1 MYLEVRMKKI
11 AISVISL
18 VMIAGLA
25 ACNTAAGVNLPD
37 ISAAETSTATDSQ
50 AAASA
55 APATTQS
62 AQEAPSLEGL
72 QAAYESIYDT
82 VLPSVVSIEVTTTL
96 TQTMPA
102 LPEIP
107 FDFGMPD
114 SENPDNNDNN
124 QQQYQESAAG
134 SGFVWDTE
142 GHIVTNN
149 HVVDG
154 ADTIRVTFADGSSV
168 PATLV
173 GSDSSSDLAVIKVD
187 VPASELT
194 PIKVADSTQAKVGQ
208 LVVAIGNPYRLS
220 SSMSTGI
227 ISGLGRSLA
236 LDSTSATTYTI
247 PDVIQTDAAINPG
260 NSGGVLVDIDGQLL
274 GVTSAIE
281 SPVRANSGVGYVI
294 PSIIVQ
300 KIVPFLIQDGFYQQP
315 YIGISGTDL
324 TPELAE
330 AMDLDSSQRG
340 ALVIDVSSGTPAE
353 SAGLQG
359 SDRTASINGQ
369 DARVGGDVI
378 TAVDGNLI
386 DDFEDLTAYLARY
399 TNVGQ
404 TIEVSYVRDGQESST
419 SLILAARPGTE
430 TASSTTTEATASNAW
445 LGITG
450 LDMSDAIASAM
461 DLTPTPEGV
470 LIEQITAGS
479 PADEA
484 GLRGSYK
491 PLEVN
496 GEEILVG
503 GDIITA
509 VDNTSISGINQL
521 AGTIA
526 TYQAGDEISL
536 TILRSGKE
544 MQVSVTLAEKP

>member
-25 ACNTAAGVNLPD
+25 ACNTATEVNLPD
-37 ISAAETSTATDSQ
+37 SSAEATSPAADSQ
-50 AAASA
+50 APTSA
-55 APATTQS
+55 ATQT
-62 AQEAPSLEGL
+62 AQNMLEAPSLEGL
-72 QAAYESIYDT
+72 QAAYESIYDA
-82 VLPSVVSIEVTTTL
+82 VLPSVVSIEVTSTV
-96 TQTMPA
+96 TQTTPS

-107 FDFGMPD
+107 FDFGLPD
-114 SENPDNNDNN
+114 SENQDNNNN

-142 GHIVTNN
+142 GHIITNN

-154 ADTIRVTFADGSSV
+154 ADTIRVIFSNGTSV
-168 PATLV
+168 PAELV
-173 GSDSSSDLAVIKVD
+173 GSDSSSDLAVIKID
-187 VPASELT
+187 MPASELT

-227 ISGLGRSLA
+227 ISGLGRSLS
-236 LDSTSATTYTI
+236 LDSTSTTTYTI

-260 NSGGVLVDIDGQLL
+260 NSGGVLVDIEGQLL
-274 GVTSAIE
+274 GVTTAIE

-300 KIVPFLIQDGFYQQP
+300 KIVPFLIQDGYYQQP

-330 AMDLDSSQRG
+330 AMNLDSTQRG

-359 SDRTASINGQ
+359 SDRTATINGQ

-378 TAVDGNLI
+378 TAVDGTAIN
-386 DDFEDLTAYLARY
+386 DFEDLTAYLARH

-404 TIEVSYVRDGQESST
+404 SIEITYLRDGQESTT
-419 SLILAARPGTE
+419 SLTLAARPGTE
-430 TASSTTTEATASNAW
+430 NGTSTNTQETASNAW

-450 LDMSDAIASAM
+450 LDMSDEIASAM
-461 DLTPTPEGV
+461 ELKTTPEGV
-470 LIEQITAGS
+470 LVEQISAGS

-509 VDNTSISGINQL
+509 VDKTQISGINQL
-521 AGTIA
+521 ASTIA
-526 TYQAGDEISL
+526 TYQSGDEVTL

-544 MQVSVTLAEKP
+544 MKVSVTLAEKP

>member
-1 MYLEVRMKKI
+1 MKKI
-11 AISVISL
+11 AISIISL

-37 ISAAETSTATDSQ
+37 ISAAETSTATDTQ

-55 APATTQS
+55 APEATQNML
-62 AQEAPSLEGL
+62 EAPSLEGL
-72 QAAYESIYDT
+72 QAAYESIYDA

-96 TQTMPA
+96 SQTIPA

-107 FDFGMPD
+107 FDFGLPD

-124 QQQYQESAAG
+124 QPQYQESAAG

-194 PIKVADSTQAKVGQ
+194 PIKVADSTQVKVGQ

-227 ISGLGRSLA
+227 ISGLGRSLS

-330 AMDLDSSQRG
+330 AMNLDSSQRG

-369 DARVGGDVI
+369 EARVGGDVI
-378 TAVDGNLI
+378 TAVDSNLI

-419 SLILAARPGTE
+419 TLTLAARPGTE
-430 TASSTTTEATASNAW
+430 SGSSTTTEATASNAW

-450 LDMSDAIASAM
+450 LDMSDEIASAM
-461 DLTPTPEGV
+461 DLAKTPEGV

-509 VDNTSISGINQL
+509 VDNTAISGINQL

>member
-1 MYLEVRMKKI
+1 MKKI

>member
-1 MYLEVRMKKI
+1 MKKI

-18 VMIAGLA
+18 IMIAGLA
-25 ACNTAAGVNLPD
+25 ACNTAAEVNLSD
-37 ISAAETSTATDSQ
+37 SSAAETSPATESQ

-55 APATTQS
+55 APAASQNLLES
-62 AQEAPSLEGL
+62 PSLEGL
-72 QAAYESIYDT
+72 QTAYVSIYDA
-82 VLPSVVSIEVTTTL
+82 VLPSVVSIEVTSTV
-96 TQTMPA
+96 TQTTPA
-102 LPEIP
+102 LPENP
-107 FDFGMPD
+107 FGFNLPD
-114 SENPDNNDNN
+114 SQGQDNNNN

-134 SGFVWDTE
+134 SGFVWDTD

-149 HVVDG
+149 HVVEG
-154 ADTIRVTFADGSSV
+154 ADTIRVTFADGTSV
-168 PATLV
+168 SAELI

-187 VPASELT
+187 KSATELS

-208 LVVAIGNPYRLS
+208 LVIAIGNPYRLS

-227 ISGLGRSLA
+227 ISGLGRSLS
-236 LDSTSATTYTI
+236 LDSTSTSTYTI

-260 NSGGVLVDIDGQLL
+260 NSGGVLVDIEGQLL

-281 SPVRANSGVGYVI
+281 SPVQANSGVGYVI

-324 TPELAE
+324 TAELAE
-330 AMDLDSSQRG
+330 AMNLDSTQRG
-340 ALVIDVSSGTPAE
+340 ALVIDVNSGTPAE

-378 TAVDGNLI
+378 TAVDSTVI

-404 TIEVSYVRDGQESST
+404 TIEVTYVRDGQENST
-419 SLILAARPGTE
+419 SLTLAVRPGTE
-430 TASSTTTEATASNAW
+430 TGTSTTTEAAASNAW

-450 LDMSDAIASAM
+450 MDMSDEIASAM
-461 DLTPTPEGV
+461 DLTKTPEGV

-521 AGTIA
+521 ASTIA

-544 MQVSVTLAEKP
+544 MRVSVTLAEKP